1 MREKGTGERPAK
13 MRTGKR
19 LYQTAAEWMGA
30 EADMIAP
37 IPVFIFRGRREIEAA
52 GCDGILEYGPEKI
65 VLSAMGELFTVKGRG
80 LTLEDFSDGDLFVRG
95 EIGTAFFGTEGEEAD
110 GERA

>member
-1 MREKGTGERPAK
+1 MREKGTGERPVK

-95 EIGTAFFGTEGEEAD
+95 EIGTAFFGKEEAD